1 VTAAWV
7 LVGVDELPP
16 SWDPIVMPKIDM
28 YPKGS
33 PKYHLMKASGE
44 KASHGAKKPSP
55 KIKKTPPRVEKP
67 RAQWNPALEKGLVE
81 VLQEHN
87 TPHHRGQ
94 NGWSTEAWNRMVD
107 LFHERYD
114 HTNFTKIHIQEK
126 QKDLKA
132 QYKLLKDARKQSG
145 VSWNYHTQK
154 IDADAYLWQNLMIS
168 WPEIAKFQNKP
179 FPLYDKLGDLYDGHI
194 AEGNFNFTSTEVTQV
209 SDGDPEVER
218 EQTAF
223 SFDLNQYGDDL
234 HMYNDPRDAA
244 PSDVSRD
251 AAPSDGSRDAA
262 PSGGPRDVAQT
273 GAPGGSNKKPV
284 KEPKKKKRD
293 DPMVGDGTICGD

>member
-1 VTAAWV
+1 
-7 LVGVDELPP
+7 
-16 SWDPIVMPKIDM
+16 M
-28 YPKGS
+28 
-33 PKYHLMKASGE
+33 
-44 KASHGAKKPSP
+44 
-55 KIKKTPPRVEKP
+55 
-67 RAQWNPALEKGLVE
+67 
-81 VLQEHN
+81 
-87 TPHHRGQ
+87 
-94 NGWSTEAWNRMVD
+94 
-107 LFHERYD
+107 
-114 HTNFTKIHIQEK
+114 EK